1 MPLAWNPPTGKL
13 EKKAV
18 LHSVEMEASASYD
31 KILGYIIKNGCFFLE
46 APKGYASKSSQP
58 WSPPAEKLE
67 NKSVLLPCCRAEMK

>member
-31 KILGYIIKNGCFFLE
+31 KILGYIIENG
-46 APKGYASKSSQP
+46 
-58 WSPPAEKLE
+58 
-67 NKSVLLPCCRAEMK
+67 